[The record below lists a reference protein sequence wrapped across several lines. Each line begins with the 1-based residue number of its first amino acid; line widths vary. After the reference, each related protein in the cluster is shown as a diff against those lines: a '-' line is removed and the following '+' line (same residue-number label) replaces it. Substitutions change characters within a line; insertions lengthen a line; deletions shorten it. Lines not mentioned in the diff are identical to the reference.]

1 MLGKEEL
8 RNQSIAIIG
17 AGIIGLSI
25 GLKLQQQGYHVTILI
40 RMGWAM
46 GARKVMPGTSRPS
59 KFFLLPRQP

>member
-8 RNQSIAIIG
+8 RNQSIAVIG

-25 GLKLQQQGYHVTILI
+25 GLKLQQQGIASPFLI
-40 RMGWAM
+40 RMEWAM

-59 KFFLLPRQP
+59 KFFLLPRRP